1 MRHLMPSILLAL
13 PLLSGAA
20 LAGEAQ
26 PAHIGKYLT
35 TLEDRRAIERV
46 VEDFKAAIKARD
58 VRALSSLLVNGNI
71 PWASPAS
78 PERIRTVRE
87 TVDPHFDGEAAG
99 GFQGFMRMLRTE
111 KEPVEERF
119 YNVRITQDG
128 HVAWVMFDYE
138 FVFDNKVTNY
148 GLETW
153 QMRKVLDGSW
163 KIASVWWSSH
173 PPK

>member
-1 MRHLMPSILLAL
+1 MRHPIRSTLVAL
-13 PLLSGAA
+13 SLLSGAA
-20 LAGEAQ
+20 QASAGQ
-26 PAHIGKYLT
+26 PAYIGKYLST
-35 TLEDRRAIERV
+35 PEDTRAIERV
-46 VEDFKAAIKARD
+46 VDNFKAAIKARD

-87 TVDPHFDGEAAG
+87 TIDPHFDGEAAG

-128 HVAWVMFDYE
+128 HIAWVMFDYE
-138 FVFDNKVTNY
+138 FVFDNKVSNY

-153 QMRKVLDGSW
+153 QMRKVQDGSW